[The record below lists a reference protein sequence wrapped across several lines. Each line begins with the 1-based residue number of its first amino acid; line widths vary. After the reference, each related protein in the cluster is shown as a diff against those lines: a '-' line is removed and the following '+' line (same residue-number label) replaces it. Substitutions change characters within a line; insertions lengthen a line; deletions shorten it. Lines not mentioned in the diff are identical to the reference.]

1 MNLSS
6 NVQKDELDS
15 VLPMIKS
22 VMEQA
27 LDLNV
32 PIVVDIDSGNNWL
45 EAH

>member
-1 MNLSS
+1 
-6 NVQKDELDS
+6 
-15 VLPMIKS
+15 MIKS